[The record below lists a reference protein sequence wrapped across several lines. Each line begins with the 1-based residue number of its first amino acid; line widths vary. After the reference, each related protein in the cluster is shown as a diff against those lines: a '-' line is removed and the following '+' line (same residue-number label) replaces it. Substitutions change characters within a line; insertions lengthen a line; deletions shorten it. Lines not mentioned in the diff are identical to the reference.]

1 MTKLA
6 KMNKTEMEKFRYE
19 EFGSLKQLANVLYA
33 YSFIYQSINEPFR
46 ITMPETLFNISRFLL
61 AQIARDP
68 PTWHISIVNILVTL
82 AKHSEQLGEFLSLH
96 VIAIHKEQ
104 RDLRY
109 FTLYVIQIMIAKRF
123 MCNMILVIISDKMVT
138 IE

>member
-1 MTKLA
+1 MELA
-6 KMNKTEMEKFRYE
+6 KMNKTETEKFQYE
-19 EFGSLKQLANVLYA
+19 EFGSFKQLANVLYA

-82 AKHSEQLGEFLSLH
+82 AKHSEQLGELLSFH
-96 VIAIHKEQ
+96 VIAIHK
-104 RDLRY
+104 R
-109 FTLYVIQIMIAKRF
+109 TKRF
-123 MCNMILVIISDKMVT
+123 TVFYFVCNTNHDSKEIHV
-138 IE
+138 